1 MKAPSKSI
9 KVHIDGKIIKKKNAT
24 ETFIAVINYLGPEKV
39 AQLVSIRADGLP
51 LVVPKK
57 DYRLQLKEL
66 DSNYFVSTH
75 MPTTYKKRMLERIG
89 EALNVK
95 IVVDIK

>member
-1 MKAPSKSI
+1 M
-9 KVHIDGKIIKKKNAT
+9 
-24 ETFIAVINYLGPEKV
+24 EKV
-39 AQLVSIRADGLP
+39 AQLVSIRADGLD
-51 LVVPKK
+51 VPKK

-66 DSNYFVSTH
+66 DSNYFVCTH